1 MYEWTGGRI
10 REIRKSKGMSGRE
23 LAKQVGITPTT
34 LSHYETGKTIPPYDV
49 FFNIANALGE
59 KDILWLAGFSD
70 HKENS
75 FEHIASL
82 VWGNEELEKKQK
94 ARLLRWEGKA
104 VSALQRT
111 FEDHGAEGDGTL
123 YQKGQRFYYSIPG
136 PKGLRVTI
144 NFQISFQTE
153 QDE

>member
-10 REIRKSKGMSGRE
+10 SEVRKSKGMSGRE
-23 LAKQVGITPTT
+23 LAKQVGITQTT

-59 KDILWLAGFSD
+59 KDIRWLAGFSD

-82 VWGNEELEKKQK
+82 VWGNEELEKSKK
-94 ARLLRWEGKA
+94 RGCSAGKEK
-104 VSALQRT
+104 LYRHCNEPLKIT
-111 FEDHGAEGDGTL
+111 ERKGTESCT
-123 YQKGQRFYYSIPG
+123 KKDIAFITP
-136 PKGLRVTI
+136 
-144 NFQISFQTE
+144 FQGRRA
-153 QDE
+153 